1 MPNYVTPVGPQ
12 ATDQQL
18 TAALLMGG
26 FSNNNTIANM
36 LQIAGWESNK
46 TPQINASPSESP
58 QGQTSCSSNGVW
70 QINYCPNRDK
80 GTIREQVANNPGD
93 LVLNARAAYQLSNG
107 GQNLNI
113 WSTWQN
119 RNATNPSVTPSGT
132 VPIITSDTSSILGH
146 VTNDP
151 ASLKAAG
158 ITSTPSGGCAPPSG
172 LNAMNPAA
180 WIGYLVCA
188 LKQDAVRA
196 GEMVLGVILI
206 VVGIMILAK
215 IASDKT
221 RATQAI
227 QGAAT
232 AAAVA

>member
-1 MPNYVTPVGPQ
+1 MASNVTTVGPQ
-12 ATDQQL
+12 ASDQQL
-18 TAALLMGG
+18 IAALMMGG
-26 FSNNNTIANM
+26 FANNTTINNM
-36 LQIAGWESNK
+36 LQIADWESSK
-46 TPQINASPSESP
+46 TPKVNASPSESP
-58 QGQTSCSSNGVW
+58 QGFSGCSSNGVW
-70 QINYCPNRDK
+70 QINYCPSRDK

-93 LVLNARAAYQLSNG
+93 LVLNARAAYLLSNG

-113 WSTWQN
+113 WTTWKN
-119 RNATNPSVTPSGT
+119 RNATNPSTAPSGT
-132 VPIITSDTSSILGH
+132 VPMITSDTSPILGH

-158 ITSTPSGGCAPPSG
+158 ITSTINGCAPPTG

-188 LKQDAVRA
+188 VRLNALRA
-196 GEMVLGVILI
+196 GEIVLGVILI
-206 VVGIMILAK
+206 IVGIMILAK
-215 IASDKT
+215 IAGDKT
-221 RATQAI
+221 GATQVI